1 MDPALRYS
9 GIARTASKS
18 KSKPTRSRSS
28 AGSAVALSLARHER
42 LAAPVYGDVRLLGG
56 SELRGGTTYGG
67 ESHPVPGSWSG
78 VPNADALAIVLG
90 EPYDTRWPALIDRA
104 DGRQG
109 LHFLS
114 VPKWNSALR
123 INAIIGDPPTSIAQP
138 IEPDG
143 RASMTYPSDFPFDIE
158 KKDDRFTDRS
168 SKFQAGWRFEHRE
181 QHFRE
186 VRKIKERIAEAVEA
200 SPDEAVHILIYH
212 LRRGYSYH
220 VKSALVEMLS
230 PIARDRSVF
239 DALVAEFEAPATDI
253 VAEQS
258 MGALSENPATRNHY
272 KDVLARAIG
281 PAARKATSRDW
292 RRSCATRATTMPA
305 AHYSVRSCVSTYVG
319 PTCC

>member
-1 MDPALRYS
+1 VRYAIKEGAIVYPTRPVVGWYVRNEDGPGPALLGYCANSLEIQIEANTLAQLGWERQF
-9 GIARTASKS
+9 
-18 KSKPTRSRSS
+18 RSFWRDMS
-28 AGSAVALSLARHER
+28 VLLH
-42 LAAPVYGDVRLLGG
+42 PFYGDVRLLGG
-56 SELRGGTTYGG
+56 FELCGGTTYGG

-78 VPNADALAIVLG
+78 VPNAHAHAIVLG

-123 INAIIGDPPTSIAQP
+123 INAIIDDPPTSIAQP

-168 SKFQAGWRFEHRE
+168 SKFQAGWRVERRE

-200 SPDEAVHILIYH
+200 SPDEASTFSSIIC
-212 LRRGYSYH
+212 
-220 VKSALVEMLS
+220 
-230 PIARDRSVF
+230 
-239 DALVAEFEAPATDI
+239 VADI
-253 VAEQS
+253 
-258 MGALSENPATRNHY
+258 R
-272 KDVLARAIG
+272 
-281 PAARKATSRDW
+281 
-292 RRSCATRATTMPA
+292 TT
-305 AHYSVRSCVSTYVG
+305 
-319 PTCC
+319 

>member
-1 MDPALRYS
+1 
-9 GIARTASKS
+9 
-18 KSKPTRSRSS
+18 
-28 AGSAVALSLARHER
+28 
-42 LAAPVYGDVRLLGG
+42 
-56 SELRGGTTYGG
+56 
-67 ESHPVPGSWSG
+67 
-78 VPNADALAIVLG
+78 
-90 EPYDTRWPALIDRA
+90 LIDRA
-104 DGRQG
+104 DGRRG

-123 INAIIGDPPTSIAQP
+123 INAIIDDPPTSIAQP
-138 IEPDG
+138 IEPHG

-168 SKFQAGWRFEHRE
+168 SKFQAGWRVERRE

-239 DALVAEFEAPATDI
+239 DALVAEFEALATDI

-258 MGALSENPATRNHY
+258 MGALTENPATRNHY
-272 KDVLARAIG
+272 KDALARAIG
-281 PAARKATSRDW
+281 PAARKADFARLTTFVRDSRHDYA
-292 RRSCATRATTMPA
+292 RS
-305 AHYSVRSCVSTYVG
+305 SLFGDSCVSIAYGG